1 MGAKGRYTAE
11 IKKEIFECLRTG
23 MTDKQTC
30 AKVHI
35 NPDTFYTWLAKKNDF
50 SELVKTAKEDF
61 RSGMVKKLEDSL
73 YRKAIGYDAEETETE
88 YTFTKDGNPVAKK
101 KTRKNKHI
109 QPDTGAIIF
118 ALTNLA
124 PEEWKNKQFQQ
135 IDGNVKTESDTQV
148 SLANVPDELLAEV
161 ISKINGK

>member
-11 IKKEIFECLRTG
+11 IKKEIFECLKSG
-23 MTDKQTC
+23 MTEKQTYD
-30 AKVHI
+30 KVNI
-35 NPDTFYTWLAKKNDF
+35 SPDTFYRWIAQKAEF
-50 SELVKTAKEDF
+50 SELVKTAKAEF
-61 RSGMVKKLEDSL
+61 RSGLVKKLEDSL
-73 YRKAIGYDAEETETE
+73 YRKAIGYEVEETETE
-88 YTFTKDGNPVAKK
+88 YTSDSEGNPTIKK
-101 KTRKNKHI
+101 QSRKKKHI

-124 PEEWKNKQFQQ
+124 PEDWKNKQFQQ
-135 IDGNVKTESDTQV
+135 IDGNVKTESDAQV

>member
-11 IKKEIFECLRTG
+11 IKKEIFECLKSG

-30 AKVHI
+30 EKVHI
-35 NPDTFYTWLAKKNDF
+35 NPDTFYTWLQKKHDF
-50 SELVKTAKEDF
+50 SDLVKTAKADF
-61 RSGMVKKLEDSL
+61 RSGLVKRLEDSL
-73 YRKAIGYDAEETETE
+73 YRKATGYDVEETETE
-88 YTFTKDGNPVAKK
+88 YTSDINGNPTIKK
-101 KTRKNKHI
+101 QTRKNKHI

-124 PEEWKNKQFQQ
+124 PEDWKNKQFQQ